1 MGKPATKTNQQ
12 QEDDVHRPTTNN
24 VSQRVVNCQLQA
36 CSVTRRQQLST
47 LFLVFRGIDRS
58 NCVDH
63 MGTVKPVANY
73 SDGNRWERQT
83 QGGRILW

>member
-1 MGKPATKTNQQ
+1 MGKPATKRNQRR
-12 QEDDVHRPTTNN
+12 EHDVHRPITNN

-36 CSVTRRQQLST
+36 CPVTRCQQLST
-47 LFLVFRGIDRS
+47 LFLAFRGIDRS

-63 MGTVKPVANY
+63 MGTVEPVTNY
-73 SDGNRWERQT
+73 SHGNRWERRT